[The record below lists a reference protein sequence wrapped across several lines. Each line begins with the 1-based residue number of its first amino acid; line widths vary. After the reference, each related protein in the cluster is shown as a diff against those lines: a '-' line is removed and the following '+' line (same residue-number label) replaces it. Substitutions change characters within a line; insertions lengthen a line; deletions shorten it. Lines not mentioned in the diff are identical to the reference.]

1 MLTQLVDSGHAVGGP
16 AQVQETTFALDAFSR
31 FVCNSIDEVEDAQ
44 RQGGFSFDIV
54 VIGSGMYGAF
64 TAAKIYERA
73 RRDSLERRPRILVLE
88 SGPFLIPEHF
98 QNFTRIGPF
107 FDLVNRP
114 AVDENQSWLT
124 QINHT
129 GGPLQGVS
137 PHHRCVGGKSLF
149 WGGWAPPLSNDD
161 GEDDLAQWPR
171 DVRDFLLSSEGYAEI
186 ARQIGTDVTSDYIHG
201 PLMDRLQTAAKQV
214 LADGSVSYLTRVTDA
229 PIAVHAEG
237 VESGLLSMGKF
248 SSLPLLLDS
257 IREDAESSAGS
268 NANRFLFLVPNAEV
282 LQVESEEARATGLVL
297 AVREP
302 SGDQNAPGM
311 VRRIKRFA
319 LSDDAMVCLAGNA
332 LNSTRL
338 ALNSFPKPAQL
349 GEDLSGKNLMVHVR
363 GNYSWRIR
371 KSALQLPA
379 SSALGTSA
387 LHVEGRVPIGS
398 PANRLGRFHFQFYA
412 VRSRNDNAEEY
423 LYRLIPNIEDLDDVT
438 DAVTSTDMDDW
449 IVVGIRTCGETFGDP
464 DADPGRRES
473 SSISVNPYGGEGD
486 DVYID
491 DDGREIR
498 IPKAY
503 VTLIERDA
511 DATVREAQKQAAFA
525 FVAALVGKPPEAAL
539 STTGSDLQFIGGHE
553 DGIGTTYHESGTLW
567 LGDDPDAS
575 VTDVHGQFHH
585 VANAFCVD
593 QSIFPTVGSANPVP
607 TGLALSNMIADHLVS
622 RFTSSPLSALEDGFV
637 SLFDGTLDG
646 WDQFGGGVI
655 QALPG
660 LDIIECGASGADST
674 LGFIRTK
681 RRFKNFELRLDWK
694 AFDITA
700 NSGVFLRMPEI
711 AHASLDEVYRNSIEV
726 QIDETGKDFDA
737 TRDPQR
743 IYGSSLHKTGAVYGL
758 APATRWASKAVSPRS
773 AEGYWNAYEIT
784 VVDDRI
790 SVSLNGEPVV
800 RDARLPEHLRSA
812 GYIGLQ
818 CHTDVVQF
826 RNIRIREL

>member
-1 MLTQLVDSGHAVGGP
+1 MVTQRADSG
-16 AQVQETTFALDAFSR
+16 VQETTFALDAFSR

-44 RQGGFSFDIV
+44 RQGGFGFDVV

-73 RRDSLERRPRILVLE
+73 RRESLERRPRILVLE

-124 QINHT
+124 QVDYT

-161 GEDDLAQWPR
+161 GQDDLAQWPQE
-171 DVRDFLLSSEGYAEI
+171 VRDFLLSPEGYAEI
-186 ARQIGTDVTSDYIHG
+186 ARQIGTDVTADYIHG
-201 PLMDRLQTAAKQV
+201 PLMERLKTAAKQV
-214 LADGSVSYLTRVTDA
+214 LADGTVPHLTRVMDA
-229 PIAVHAEG
+229 PIAVHAQG

-268 NANRFLFLVPNAEV
+268 NANRFLFLVPNTEV
-282 LQVESEEARATGLVL
+282 LQVETEEAQATGLVL

-302 SGDQNAPGM
+302 SRDPNAPGM

-319 LSDDAMVCLAGNA
+319 LSDGAMVCLAGNA
-332 LNSTRL
+332 INSTRL
-338 ALNSFPKPAQL
+338 ALSSFSKPPQL

-379 SSALGTSA
+379 MSELGTSA

-412 VRSRNDNAEEY
+412 VRSQNDNYEEH
-423 LYRLIPNIEDLDDVT
+423 LYRLIPNVEDLDEVAQ
-438 DAVTSTDMDDW
+438 AVSSTDMDDW

-464 DADPGRRES
+464 NADPGKRES
-473 SSISVNPYGGEGD
+473 SSISVNPFGGVGD
-486 DVYID
+486 DVYFNGD
-491 DDGREIR
+491 DQEIR
-498 IPKAY
+498 VPKVF
-503 VTLIERDA
+503 VTLVERDA
-511 DATVREAQKQAAFA
+511 DATVRAAQKEAAFA
-525 FVAALVGKPPEAAL
+525 FVAALVNRSPAAAL
-539 STTGSDLQFIGGHE
+539 STTDNDLQYIGGHE
-553 DGIGTTYHESGTLW
+553 DGVGTTYHESGTLW
-567 LGDDPDAS
+567 LGDDPDSS
-575 VTDVHGQFHH
+575 VTDVHGHFHH
-585 VANAFCVD
+585 VTNAFCVD
-593 QSIFPTVGSANPVP
+593 QAIFPTVGSANPVP
-607 TGLALSNMIADHLVS
+607 TGLALSNMVATHMVS
-622 RFTSSPLSALEDGFV
+622 RFTSSPLVSLEDGFV
-637 SLFDGTLDG
+637 SLFDGTLDR
-646 WDQFGGGVI
+646 WDQFGDGVI

-660 LDIIECGASGADST
+660 MGIIECGSVGADST
-674 LGFIRTK
+674 LGFIRTHSTF
-681 RRFKNFELRLDWK
+681 RNFVLRLDWK
-694 AFDITA
+694 AFDIRA
-700 NSGVFLRMPEI
+700 NSGVFVRMPE
-711 AHASLDEVYRNSIEV
+711 AGDGDLDQVYRNSIEI
-726 QIDETGKDFDA
+726 QIDETGKDFVA
-737 TRDPQR
+737 TRDPQA

-758 APATRWASKAVSPRS
+758 APATRWASKAVSPRF
-773 AEGYWNAYEIT
+773 AEGYWNAFEIT
-784 VVDDRI
+784 VNDDRI
-790 SVSLNGEPVV
+790 SVMLNGELVV
-800 RDARLPEHLRSA
+800 REARLPANLVRP
-812 GYIGLQ
+812 GFIGLQ